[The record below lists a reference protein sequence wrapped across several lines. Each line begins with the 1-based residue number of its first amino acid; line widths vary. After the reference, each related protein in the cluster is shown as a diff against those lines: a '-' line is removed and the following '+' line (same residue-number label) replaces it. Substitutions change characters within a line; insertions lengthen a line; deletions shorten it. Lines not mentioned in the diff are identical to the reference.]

1 MSNFDRN
8 YAPFS
13 GVASDRAVAYD
24 MGLRAHMLR
33 VYNYMTGGVALTGA
47 IAWLTFQA
55 AGGDA
60 IRVVG
65 RSITGLTPFGHAV
78 FANPLLLLLL
88 ALAPLGVGYF
98 IIFRI
103 GQLQASTARLLF
115 FVYAG
120 TIGLSLATIFMVFTT
135 TSITQVFFI
144 SAAAFGALSLY
155 GYTTQRS
162 LDAMGSFL
170 TMGLFGLF
178 IAMVVNIFLGSS
190 MLQWLVSVAG
200 VGIFA
205 GLTAW
210 NTQTIKELYDPM
222 DDGTVAGRKA
232 VMGALQL
239 YIDFIAM
246 FQFLLQ
252 LLGDRR

>member
-13 GVASDRAVAYD
+13 GVATDRAVAYD

-33 VYNYMTGGVALTGA
+33 VYNYMTGGVALTGVM
-47 IAWLTFQA
+47 AWLTYQA
-55 AGGDA
+55 SVVTDA
-60 IRVVG
+60 SG
-65 RSITGLTPFGHAV
+65 RAVGLTELGAALFHS
-78 FANPLLLLLL
+78 PLRWLVM
-88 ALAPLGVGYF
+88 LAPLGFVFF
-98 IIFRI
+98 ISFRI
-103 GQLQASTARLLF
+103 AHLQAATARLLF

-120 TIGLSLATIFMVFTT
+120 LVGVSLATIFMVFTA
-135 TSITQVFFI
+135 TSITEVFFL
-144 SAAAFGALSLY
+144 SAASFAALSLY
-155 GYTTQRS
+155 GYTTKRN

-170 TMGLFGLF
+170 VMGLFGL
-178 IAMVVNIFLGSS
+178 ILAMLVNVFLGSS
-190 MLQWLVSVAG
+190 MLQWIISVVG

-210 NTQTIKELYDPM
+210 DTQTIKEMYTPM

-232 VMGALQL
+232 VMGALKL
-239 YIDFIAM
+239 YLDFLNM
-246 FQFLLQ
+246 FLFLLQ